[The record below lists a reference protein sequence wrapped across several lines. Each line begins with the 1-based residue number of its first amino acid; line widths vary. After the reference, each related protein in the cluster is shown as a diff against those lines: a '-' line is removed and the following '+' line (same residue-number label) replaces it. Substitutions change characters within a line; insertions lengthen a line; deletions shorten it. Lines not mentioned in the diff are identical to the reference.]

1 MTLRIGWFTTA
12 RGPGS
17 RAMYEAVAQAITAGS
32 LDAEFALIFC
42 NRDPG
47 EDPLTDSL
55 QRLVEANGHRLLT
68 KSSVG
73 YRRAVGGRLS
83 RPGEPLPAWR
93 DEYDRAVEE
102 LIAPHSFD
110 VGVLAGYML
119 VFGREFVSKHVIL
132 NLHPA
137 LPGGPAGTWREVI
150 RALIRSGASESG
162 AMLHLAIPEV
172 DAGPVIAFCRYSLR
186 DPAIAPFWNAV
197 EAAAD
202 LDDAAIEATPLFA
215 AIRERGLRR
224 EAPLL
229 VAALAEF
236 AAGRLRAEA
245 GRVLDATGA
254 NAAPADLTAV
264 VEAALAKDTE

>member
-17 RAMYEAVAQAITAGS
+17 RAMYEAVTMAIAAGS
-32 LDAEFALIFC
+32 LDAEFAFVFC
-42 NRDPG
+42 NREPG
-47 EDPLTDSL
+47 EDALTDSFL
-55 QRLVEANGHRLLT
+55 RLVEANGHPLLT
-68 KSSVG
+68 TSSVG
-73 YRRAVGGRLS
+73 YRRAVGGSLS
-83 RPGEPLPAWR
+83 RSGEPLPTWR
-93 DEYDRAVEE
+93 ADYDRAVEE
-102 LIAPHSFD
+102 LIAPHPFD

-119 VFGREFVSKHVIL
+119 IFEREFVSRHVVL

-137 LPGGPAGTWREVI
+137 LPTGPIGTWREVV
-150 RALIRSGASESG
+150 RDLIRSGASESG

-172 DAGPVIAFCRYSLR
+172 DAGPVVAFCRYSLR
-186 DPAIAPFWNAV
+186 NAAMAPLWD
-197 EAAAD
+197 AAAAAPD
-202 LDDAAIEATPLFA
+202 LDDVALEATPLFA

-254 NAAPADLTAV
+254 IAAPADGTAV
-264 VEAALAKDTE
+264 VEAALARNVE